1 MYAIQSW
8 SRCAFLTVAMVIAT
22 DCGVLADENVVRIG
36 VIQPMSGNWSGYAQE
51 GQPAFEY
58 IIKKINDEGGIKSM
72 GGAKIQLF
80 FADDGSQPA
89 RTAAEARRLITEEK
103 VQLLTGTLLS
113 AEALAVSPVIDEFK
127 TPTLSIWSA
136 EVKAQYMYSIGYPL
150 DRSYSQ
156 TMADFLEYLAKQKG
170 FPIKNVAMVYSN
182 YEAGQQTN
190 KILLQKVKA
199 MGFNI
204 VGEIPLDTK
213 AQDQTAA
220 VLRIRSLKPDA
231 TVGLV
236 TPRDGTLLHQARYS
250 LNYFDCVFIG
260 GTGGFSDPILWKD
273 LGREIGG
280 VALTRDLFGM
290 TGFSANANIPAVQN
304 IVKELRERGGLKMQV
319 GQAAIQGAQ
328 GARVIQQVLEFA
340 GSTDPQRM
348 MEAFQKVNIPF
359 GSPDLYLLKPKGLTF
374 ADDHMI
380 ADGTAAVIQWLPD
393 QSQQI
398 VYPPQFATAEPRS
411 AK

>member
-1 MYAIQSW
+1 MYGMQSW
-8 SRCAFLTVAMVIAT
+8 GRCVFLTVAMVIASG
-22 DCGVLADENVVRIG
+22 CGAFAEDNVVRIG

-150 DRSYSQ
+150 DRSYAQ
-156 TMADFLEYLAKQKG
+156 TMADFLEYLVKQKG
-170 FPIKNVAMVYSN
+170 FSIKNVAMVYSN
-182 YEAGQQTN
+182 YEAGQKTN

-204 VGEIPLDTK
+204 VGEVPLDTK

-273 LGREIGG
+273 LGGEIGA

-290 TGFSANANIPAVQN
+290 TGSAPTPTFPPSRTSSRNCANAAASKCRSVRQPS
-304 IVKELRERGGLKMQV
+304 RGPRGPCHS
-319 GQAAIQGAQ
+319 
-328 GARVIQQVLEFA
+328 A
-340 GSTDPQRM
+340 GSRARRLD
-348 MEAFQKVNIPF
+348 
-359 GSPDLYLLKPKGLTF
+359 
-374 ADDHMI
+374 
-380 ADGTAAVIQWLPD
+380 
-393 QSQQI
+393 
-398 VYPPQFATAEPRS
+398 
-411 AK
+411 

>member
-1 MYAIQSW
+1 MYAMQSW
-8 SRCAFLTVAMVIAT
+8 GRCAFLTFAMVIASG
-22 DCGVLADENVVRIG
+22 CGAFAEDNVVRIG

-58 IIKKINDEGGIKSM
+58 IIKKINDEGGIKSL

-150 DRSYSQ
+150 DRSYAQ
-156 TMADFLEYLAKQKG
+156 TMAGFLEYLAKEKG
-170 FPIKNVAMVYSN
+170 FPIRNVAMVYSN
-182 YEAGQQTN
+182 YEAGQKTN
-190 KILLQKVKA
+190 KLLLEKVKA
-199 MGFNI
+199 MGFNV
-204 VGEIPLDTK
+204 VGEVPLDTK

-304 IVKELRERGGLKMQV
+304 IVKELREHGGLKMQV

-328 GARVIQQVLEFA
+328 GARVIQQVLELA
-340 GSTDPQRM
+340 GSTDPQRI
-348 MEAFQKVNIPF
+348 MEAFKNVNIPF
-359 GSPDLYLLKPKGLTF
+359 GSPDLYFLKPKGLTF
-374 ADDHMI
+374 ADDHGI

-398 VYPPQFATAEPRS
+398 VYPPQFATAEPRP

>member
-1 MYAIQSW
+1 MYAMQSW
-8 SRCAFLTVAMVIAT
+8 GRCAFLTFAMVIASG
-22 DCGVLADENVVRIG
+22 CGAFAEDNVVRIG

-58 IIKKINDEGGIKSM
+58 IIKKINDEGGIKSL

-113 AEALAVSPVIDEFK
+113 AEALAVSPVIDEFR

-150 DRSYSQ
+150 DRSYAQ
-156 TMADFLEYLAKQKG
+156 TMAGFLEYLAKEKG
-170 FPIKNVAMVYSN
+170 FPIRNVAMVYSN
-182 YEAGQQTN
+182 YEAGQKTN
-190 KILLQKVKA
+190 KLLLEKVKA
-199 MGFNI
+199 MGFNV
-204 VGEIPLDTK
+204 VGEVPLDTK

-304 IVKELRERGGLKMQV
+304 IVKELREHGGLKMQV

-328 GARVIQQVLEFA
+328 GARVIQQVLELA
-340 GSTDPQRM
+340 GSTDPQRI
-348 MEAFQKVNIPF
+348 MEAFKKVNIPF
-359 GSPDLYLLKPKGLTF
+359 GSPDLYFLKPKGLTF
-374 ADDHMI
+374 ADDHGI

-398 VYPPQFATAEPRS
+398 VYPPQFATAEPRP

>member
-1 MYAIQSW
+1 MYAMQSW
-8 SRCAFLTVAMVIAT
+8 GRCAFLTFAMVIASG
-22 DCGVLADENVVRIG
+22 CGAFAEDNVVRIG

-58 IIKKINDEGGIKSM
+58 IIKKINDEGGIKSL
-72 GGAKIQLF
+72 GGAKIQLS

-150 DRSYSQ
+150 DRSYAQ
-156 TMADFLEYLAKQKG
+156 TMAGFLEYLAKEKG
-170 FPIKNVAMVYSN
+170 FPIRNVAMVYSN
-182 YEAGQQTN
+182 YEAGQKTN
-190 KILLQKVKA
+190 KLLLEKVKA
-199 MGFNI
+199 MGFNV
-204 VGEIPLDTK
+204 VGEVPLDTK

-304 IVKELRERGGLKMQV
+304 IVKELREHGGLKMQV

-328 GARVIQQVLEFA
+328 GARVIQQVLELA
-340 GSTDPQRM
+340 GSTDPQRI
-348 MEAFQKVNIPF
+348 MEAFKKVNIPF
-359 GSPDLYLLKPKGLTF
+359 GSPDLYFLKPKGLTF
-374 ADDHMI
+374 ADDHGI

-398 VYPPQFATAEPRS
+398 VYPPQFATAEPRP

>member
-1 MYAIQSW
+1 MYAMQSW
-8 SRCAFLTVAMVIAT
+8 GRCAFLTFAMVIASG
-22 DCGVLADENVVRIG
+22 CGAFAEDNVVRIG

-58 IIKKINDEGGIKSM
+58 IIKKINDEGGIKSL

-150 DRSYSQ
+150 DRSYAQ
-156 TMADFLEYLAKQKG
+156 TMAGFLEYLAKEKG
-170 FPIKNVAMVYSN
+170 FPIRNVAMVYSN
-182 YEAGQQTN
+182 YEAGQKTN
-190 KILLQKVKA
+190 KLLLEKVKA
-199 MGFNI
+199 MGFNV
-204 VGEIPLDTK
+204 VGEVPLDTK

-304 IVKELRERGGLKMQV
+304 IVKELREHGGLKMQV

-328 GARVIQQVLEFA
+328 GARVIQQVLELA
-340 GSTDPQRM
+340 GSTDPQRI
-348 MEAFQKVNIPF
+348 MEAFKKVNIPF
-359 GSPDLYLLKPKGLTF
+359 GSPDLYFLKPKGLTF
-374 ADDHMI
+374 ADDHGI

-398 VYPPQFATAEPRS
+398 VYPPQFATAEPRP